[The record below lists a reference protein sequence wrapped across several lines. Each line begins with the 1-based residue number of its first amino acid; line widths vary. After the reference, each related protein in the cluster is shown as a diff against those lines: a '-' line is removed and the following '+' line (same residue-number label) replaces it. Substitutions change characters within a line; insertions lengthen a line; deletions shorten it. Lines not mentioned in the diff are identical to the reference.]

1 METDKSTRTLHTS
14 SHSFSATV
22 RSNGMKSKKYIE
34 INQIQGEHLFL
45 SPSAF
50 LLCSLTVFIFQFIW
64 DRFFLLKLHKMLW
77 YNPFINN
84 YVKSKSKL
92 KRWLN

>member
-1 METDKSTRTLHTS
+1 
-14 SHSFSATV
+14 
-22 RSNGMKSKKYIE
+22 MKSNKYIE

-64 DRFFLLKLHKMLW
+64 DHFFLLKLHKML
-77 YNPFINN
+77 
-84 YVKSKSKL
+84 
-92 KRWLN
+92 